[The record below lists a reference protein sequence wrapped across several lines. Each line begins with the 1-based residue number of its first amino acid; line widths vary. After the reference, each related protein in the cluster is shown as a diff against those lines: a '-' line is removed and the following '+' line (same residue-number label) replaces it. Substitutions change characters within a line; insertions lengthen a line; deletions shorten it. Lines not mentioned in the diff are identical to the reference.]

1 MPRKR
6 KTYTVRRLKTVTY
19 VAYDEVEAYSKKEV
33 LEADENLMSH
43 LLWIRRDGSDQKLY
57 EDELERRDRLE
68 WVSTEVTAKA
78 DRSAITRGDELTP
91 EAYKLHH
98 SREYRRLGIG
108 VLEKYRKVERRDIS
122 EQESKFLTKRETSET

>member
-1 MPRKR
+1 
-6 KTYTVRRLKTVTY
+6 

-33 LEADENLMSH
+33 LEAEENLMYRH
-43 LLWIRRDGSDQKLY
+43 GHHREWPDQKTY
-57 EDELERRDRLE
+57 DTELERRDRLKR
-68 WVSTEVTAKA
+68 VSTEVTAKA

-91 EAYKLHH
+91 EAYKLHA

-122 EQESKFLTKRETSET
+122 EQK